1 MVAQGYSVGW
11 NQLVLGVTVF
21 FRNFFEL
28 VLCDGCRF
36 EVISAVGQLCF
47 FDHFCFL
54 IMISALSL
62 MYLFTMVM
70 YPNIEL

>member
-1 MVAQGYSVGW
+1 M
-11 NQLVLGVTVF
+11 LGVTVF